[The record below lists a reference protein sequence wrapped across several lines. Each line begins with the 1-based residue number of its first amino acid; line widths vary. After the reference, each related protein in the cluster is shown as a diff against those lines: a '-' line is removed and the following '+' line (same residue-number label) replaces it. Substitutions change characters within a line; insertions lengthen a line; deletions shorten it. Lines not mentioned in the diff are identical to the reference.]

1 MDQVW
6 GNVTTF
12 PINWQIELSKMS
24 FFGGEIFGFSKDAF
38 ALHFAPLCTEHLL
51 GIWLQLPWLQHEAC
65 RLHHGIF
72 PKMMVALEKMDS
84 GWKYMAIFWDIYV
97 RPFFFLNT
105 AEYVCL
111 FPFFANAWDFW
122 HKPPAKVVQMT
133 SWPARRATSLGVS
146 FSNAKD
152 VSWEHGI
159 GDDWDDVVSYFFLFP
174 GQLKSCL

>member
-1 MDQVW
+1 MLLLYILPLYVLSICW
-6 GNVTTF
+6 GFGCSYLGCNTKPVGFTMVFSPKWWLPWKRWT
-12 PINWQIELSKMS
+12 PAGNIWP
-24 FFGGEIFGFSKDAF
+24 FFGISM
-38 ALHFAPLCTEHLL
+38 L
-51 GIWLQLPWLQHEAC
+51 GL
-65 RLHHGIF
+65 F
-72 PKMMVALEKMDS
+72 
-84 GWKYMAIFWDIYV
+84 FW
-97 RPFFFLNT
+97 NT

-152 VSWEHGI
+152 VSREHGI

-174 GQLKSCL
+174 RQLKSCLKKKHLVSLCHQPAALAAKHELQTQDWQRKSH